1 MRPERSI
8 HPETCNLSGLASSMQ
23 PTMGQGSWPLRS
35 TAIAREAT
43 ANAAPDD
50 LAQALNL
57 MSTSSDP

>member
-1 MRPERSI
+1 
-8 HPETCNLSGLASSMQ
+8 
-23 PTMGQGSWPLRS
+23 MGQGSWPLRS